1 MMQAV
6 LVLTTEADATTA
18 ETLARLL
25 LLEGL
30 AGCISLRPVLSLYP
44 WEGKLQR
51 SEEVQ
56 LMIKTM
62 PDRVN
67 RLRERLLELHSYDLP
82 QWLQWEAA
90 ASPAF
95 GAWLDQAA
103 RVTGEN

>member
-25 LLEGL
+25 LQEGL

-44 WEGKLQR
+44 WGGKLQR

>member
-1 MMQAV
+1 MTQAL
-6 LVLTTEADATTA
+6 LVLTTEADAARA
-18 ETLARLL
+18 ETLARQLL
-25 LLEGL
+25 QEGL

-44 WEGKLQR
+44 WEGALQC

-56 LMIKTM
+56 LLIKTI
-62 PDRVN
+62 PDRVD
-67 RLRERLLELHSYDLP
+67 RLRERLLQLHSYDLP